1 MSLEFVPI
9 KSKILTD
16 WLALHPP
23 VFMELFGISTVRVR
37 NEENIFI
44 FRLGFHLGSDFTSGK
59 ERAGAL
65 LQTVSSQVLT
75 LSS

>member
-1 MSLEFVPI
+1 
-9 KSKILTD
+9 
-16 WLALHPP
+16 
-23 VFMELFGISTVRVR
+23 MELFGISTVRVR